1 MREGVKIK
9 GLVVN
14 KQKIDLPIIFILLGL
29 FAFNSF
35 VRQMLFPSPLP
46 YQLNLFAFFG
56 CLIIAYYK
64 IYGIRLKVE
73 NIWLIF
79 GSIILLCLLMMSEIH
94 AGRMFSGFIKVFVG
108 LVVPLILLY
117 YSIRNK
123 ERTIKIVVNVFIVV
137 SLFVV
142 ILGVVD
148 LFYGNI
154 IISRF
159 YTLANDLKYTNMALS
174 SSRLYSY
181 LGHPLYNAELFLI
194 TFGLNYAY
202 NDIVKKSHKGDIWI
216 ILICMVG
223 IALTMSKSAI
233 ALYFLMLCVFYIK
246 NIMYLIFSLMI
257 TAGAYFF
264 GLFDTVISR
273 FQGSLSTGRNE
284 MWDVVKSS
292 GEVHFHF
299 LWGSGSDSK
308 YSFSFI
314 SEWARAAFEY
324 PFRLFSL
331 EFGILF
337 MIIIMVMTFCY
348 PAYKILRGRKRN
360 LVLFVIFVAVS
371 LHVNIYNGIGTY
383 MDSMYMFCLFGC
395 MIMNLYKLR
404 ES

>member
-1 MREGVKIK
+1 M
-9 GLVVN
+9 
-14 KQKIDLPIIFILLGL
+14 
-29 FAFNSF
+29 
-35 VRQMLFPSPLP
+35 
-46 YQLNLFAFFG
+46 
-56 CLIIAYYK
+56 
-64 IYGIRLKVE
+64 
-73 NIWLIF
+73 IF

-233 ALYFLMLCVFYIK
+233 VLYFLMLCVFYIK

-257 TAGAYFF
+257 TAGAYFLACLIL
-264 GLFDTVISR
+264 LFLGFKVHYR
-273 FQGSLSTGRNE
+273 LGE
-284 MWDVVKSS
+284 MKCGMWLNQVVK
-292 GEVHFHF
+292 FT
-299 LWGSGSDSK
+299 
-308 YSFSFI
+308 FI
-314 SEWARAAFEY
+314 S
-324 PFRLFSL
+324 
-331 EFGILF
+331 FGA
-337 MIIIMVMTFCY
+337 V
-348 PAYKILRGRKRN
+348 
-360 LVLFVIFVAVS
+360 VLI
-371 LHVNIYNGIGTY
+371 VNIHSLLFQNGQGLLLNTHFAY
-383 MDSMYMFCLFGC
+383 F
-395 MIMNLYKLR
+395 R
-404 ES
+404 